1 MYNIRHLA
9 GIAMEGFADMGPAV
23 RQAFNANPDDDR
35 LDEVYGSPPRTR
47 IMALAVFAI
56 AAGELITGL
65 LPGLALTQFI
75 HWPAAVLG
83 LVFAVVIRRYLFI
96 GKNVREGVKEEDF
109 PWLAASLAM
118 PLGLLLLEFLI
129 SQVVARLGGSGLAFG
144 DVAVMFVNQLG
155 VAAAMTIAVAA
166 LCFSS
171 NWTKGLWNL
180 AVRLLVFRIMVYVTT
195 LILLQIGIVGPI
207 LTRVLNSVFGI
218 RIPEWITDLADQLS
232 YVGVMSV
239 IYLAVIGAT
248 WTVCRRSFGELLVAG
263 EVDILKTMEELSKD
277 PRSRE
282 KKQKKRE
289 EKARKKALKAQA
301 GKKS

>member
-9 GIAMEGFADMGPAV
+9 RIARDGFADMGPAV

-35 LDEVYGSPPRTR
+35 LDEVYGDPPRTR
-47 IMALAVFAI
+47 IMALSVFAI
-56 AAGELITGL
+56 VAGELIAGLFPGFPLTG
-65 LPGLALTQFI
+65 FI

-83 LVFAVVIRRYLFI
+83 LAFAVVIRRYLFI
-96 GKNVREGVKEEDF
+96 GKDVREGVKEEDF

-144 DVAVMFVNQLG
+144 DVLVMFVNQLG

-171 NWTKGLWNL
+171 NWMHGLWNL

-195 LILLQIGIVGPI
+195 LILLQIGIAGPI
-207 LTRVLNSVFGI
+207 ISGILDRVFGI
-218 RIPEWITDLADQLS
+218 RIPEWINDLADQLS

-248 WTVCRRSFGELLVAG
+248 WTVCRRSFGELLKMG
-263 EVDILKTMEELSKD
+263 EVDILKTIEELSKD
-277 PRSRE
+277 PKSRE
-282 KKQKKRE
+282 KKRKKLE
-289 EKARKKALKAQA
+289 EKARKKALKAA
-301 GKKS
+301 DKNS

>member
-47 IMALAVFAI
+47 IMALAVFGI
-56 AAGELITGL
+56 VAGELITGL
-65 LPGLALTQFI
+65 LPGLPLTQFI

-207 LTRVLNSVFGI
+207 LTGVLNSVFGI

-248 WTVCRRSFGELLVAG
+248 WTVCRRSFGELLEAG

-277 PRSRE
+277 PKTRE

-301 GKKS
+301 GKNS

>member
-9 GIAMEGFADMGPAV
+9 GIAREGFADMGPAV

-35 LDEVYGSPPRTR
+35 LDQVYGSPPRTR
-47 IMALAVFAI
+47 IMAVAVFSI
-56 AAGELITGL
+56 VAGELIAGL
-65 LPGLALTQFI
+65 FPGLPLNQFI
-75 HWPAAVLG
+75 HWPAAVTG
-83 LVFAVVIRRYLFI
+83 LAFAVLIRRYLFV
-96 GKNVREGVKEEDF
+96 GEQVREGVQKQDF

-118 PLGLLLLEFLI
+118 PLGLLMLEFLI
-129 SQVVARLGGSGLAFG
+129 SQVVARLGGNGLAFG
-144 DVAVMFVNQLG
+144 DVLVMFVNELG

-207 LTRVLNSVFGI
+207 LTRILNSVFGI
-218 RIPEWITDLADQLS
+218 SIPEWITELADQLS

-248 WTVCRRSFGELLVAG
+248 WTVCRRSFGELLEVG
-263 EVDILKTMEELSKD
+263 EVDILKTMEALSED
-277 PRSRE
+277 PKTRE

-289 EKARKKALKAQA
+289 EKARKKALKAEA
-301 GKKS
+301 RKNS